1 MSFLDIKNQLKKKS
15 SSNQKK
21 INESF
26 FKTKKGE
33 YGENDYFIGLTMG
46 QIREIAKKY
55 DKVYFSSIKKLLYS
69 KIHEERMLALI
80 YLINEYDQKPK
91 EVFNFYIKNIKQIN
105 NWDLV
110 DISSPKILGR
120 FIYERK
126 IDPIIFLKY
135 LYNSKSMWERRI
147 SIVCTLYLIKK
158 NIFKPTIYV
167 SKKLLN
173 DKEDLIHKAVGWMLR
188 EVWKKNENIIENFI
202 CTNYINIP
210 RTTLRYT
217 IEKMEEKKRKK
228 ILKNELLN

>member
-26 FKTKKGE
+26 FKTQKGG
-33 YGENDYFIGLTMG
+33 YSENDYFIGLTMG

-55 DKVYFSSIKKLLYS
+55 DKVYFSTIKKLLYS

-120 FIYERK
+120 FIYEKK

-135 LYNSKSMWERRI
+135 LYNSKSMWERRV

-158 NIFKPTIYV
+158 NIFKPTIYI

-188 EVWKKNENIIENFI
+188 EVWKKNEDIIEDFI

-217 IEKMEEKKRKK
+217 IEKMEEKKKK
-228 ILKNELLN
+228 KKY

>member
-1 MSFLDIKNQLKKKS
+1 
-15 SSNQKK
+15 
-21 INESF
+21 
-26 FKTKKGE
+26 
-33 YGENDYFIGLTMG
+33 
-46 QIREIAKKY
+46 
-55 DKVYFSSIKKLLYS
+55 
-69 KIHEERMLALI
+69 MLALI

-120 FIYERK
+120 YIYEKK
-126 IDPIIFLKY
+126 IDQLFLKY

-217 IEKMEEKKRKK
+217 IEKMEEKKKK
-228 ILKNELLN
+228 KY

>member
-21 INESF
+21 INKSF
-26 FKTKKGE
+26 FKTQKGE
-33 YGENDYFIGLTMG
+33 YSENDYFIGLTMG
-46 QIREIAKKY
+46 QIRGIAKKY
-55 DKVYFSSIKKLLYS
+55 DKVYFSTIKKLLYS

>member
-26 FKTKKGE
+26 FKTQKGG
-33 YGENDYFIGLTMG
+33 YSENDYFIGLTMG

-55 DKVYFSSIKKLLYS
+55 DKVYFSTIKKLLYS

-80 YLINEYDQKPK
+80 YLINQYDQKPK

-120 FIYERK
+120 FIYEKK

-135 LYNSKSMWERRI
+135 LYNSKSMWERRV

-158 NIFKPTIYV
+158 NIFKPTIYI

-188 EVWKKNENIIENFI
+188 EVWKKNENIIEDFI

-217 IEKMEEKKRKK
+217 IEKMEEKKKK
-228 ILKNELLN
+228 NIKK